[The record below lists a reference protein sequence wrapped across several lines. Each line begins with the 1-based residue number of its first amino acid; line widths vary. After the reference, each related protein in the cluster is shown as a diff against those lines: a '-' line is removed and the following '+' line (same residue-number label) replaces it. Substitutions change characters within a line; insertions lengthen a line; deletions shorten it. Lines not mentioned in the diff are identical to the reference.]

1 MEHFKIREYGRM
13 ELAGMY
19 CHSILPE
26 SAWKKFKRWMV
37 LYPGL
42 MEQLTAIGY
51 TDHSRSFTPA
61 QVRLIVEALG
71 EP

>member
-1 MEHFKIREYGRM
+1 M
-13 ELAGMY
+13 ELAQMY
-19 CHSILPE
+19 CHTVLPE
-26 SAWKKFKRWMV
+26 SAWRKFKRWMQ

-42 MEQLTAIGY
+42 MQRLTAIGY
-51 TDHSRSFTPA
+51 TDHSSSFTPA

>member
-1 MEHFKIREYGRM
+1 MEHFIIREYGRM
-13 ELAGMY
+13 ELASIY
-19 CHSILPE
+19 CRSIAPG
-26 SAWKKFKRWMV
+26 SAWKKFKRWLS

-42 MEQLTAIGY
+42 AERLAAIGY
-51 TDHSRSFTPA
+51 TESSRSFTPA